1 MHSGTTDMDEQE
13 LEAALS
19 LLIDEL
25 EGDQGDRH
33 EIYMRLRTI
42 FQSMRAMGIPLPD
55 DLLRLEEK
63 LVAEFEKDINAR
75 DLL

>member
-1 MHSGTTDMDEQE
+1 MDEQE

-63 LVAEFEKDINAR
+63 LVAEFEKDTNAR